1 MNIVLDTNVFISCLL
16 SNSLSRFLLSSKNVV
31 FFIAEYSLEEINEHR
46 LELIEKFG
54 EEREFDEILS
64 FLLSKLRIVKDDEIK
79 PFKEQAKEIM
89 DLIDKDDTP
98 VIAVAL
104 AINADGIWS
113 FDEHF
118 KRQNRIRV
126 FDTNEIFELVK

>member
-89 DLIDKDDTP
+89 DLIDKDDSQ

-113 FDEHF
+113 FDSHF

-126 FDTNEIFELVK
+126 FETNEILRLTN

>member
-1 MNIVLDTNVFISCLL
+1 M
-16 SNSLSRFLLSSKNVV
+16 
-31 FFIAEYSLEEINEHR
+31 EEINEHR

-113 FDEHF
+113 FDSHF

-126 FDTNEIFELVK
+126 FETNEILRLTN

>member
-113 FDEHF
+113 FDSHF

-126 FDTNEIFELVK
+126 FETNEILRLTN

>member
-64 FLLSKLRIVKDDEIK
+64 FLLSKLRIVKNDEIK
-79 PFKEQAKEIM
+79 SFKEQAKEIM

>member
-64 FLLSKLRIVKDDEIK
+64 FLLSKLRIVKNDEIK
-79 PFKEQAKEIM
+79 SFKEQAKEIM

-113 FDEHF
+113 FDSHF

-126 FDTNEIFELVK
+126 FETNEILRLTN